1 MIKVK
6 FANGIRRVETE
17 LYQWDYGQ
25 WLQIEGLDLPE
36 TFEMHF
42 QNGSGDPFM
51 MEGTVENG
59 VGTVLIPDFCTQRA
73 YGSFRGWIYLEDE
86 NSGTTIATVVF
97 KLTRRERPSHT
108 PPISTVTEIKGYADY
123 VEENA
128 AIISQAQQAS
138 SAASAAAQAANE
150 AAQAA
155 NAAAQSVYTKDQ
167 VEALLHSEIA
177 AVYEITPELVIWDA
191 MNRHMEDYLEEADYS
206 SDADYENTLI
216 TSYAPS
222 GSNAEYCEPVGK
234 AITLPEG
241 ELYINGCK
249 KTVSAGLQTFFNLI
263 PNVNTPFNVVANGKI
278 VKTGLLHPS
287 GQVRVIKCPA
297 AHNARDLGGWKTYN
311 SAGVETGTVR
321 YGKLFR
327 GSEVSASDADV
338 LVNQC
343 GVRWELD
350 LRGTELAEQSG
361 SVLGNVGYSKPE
373 YGSAYMWYKAA
384 LYQSNSAAVKE
395 ALECVLDAVTNGS
408 PIYYHCSEGI
418 DRAGTLS
425 TLIEGLLGCSLS
437 DIDKDYELSNF
448 YSTTATES
456 SLRARNEDE
465 WKNFISDIKALTGSS
480 IQEKLGRWMI
490 ETLGISASRVNAFR
504 NCVIDGA
511 AEQFTHITNLL
522 TNCASS
528 NAQALF
534 LGSGEYSATIT
545 PSTGYELDNVN
556 AQVLLNGTD
565 ITSQVYSQGVISIPS
580 SMLTGGELIINVQGT
595 ASAPAY
601 TNVFDYS
608 TAYINY
614 RFKSDNTLYAQNGYF
629 VTDYIACDLS
639 GATANNSVL
648 IRFKNCTLASNA
660 KAVYYNSNKTAL
672 TSYMKAYLD
681 VQTDENGDAYVKAG
695 WGETIQNDASTNA
708 PSGSIADI
716 RFVRFALQ
724 KQSSALTS
732 VNDLQDV
739 IITLNEAIS

>member
-155 NAAAQSVYTKDQ
+155 NAAAQSVYTKPQ
-167 VEALLHSEIA
+167 VESLIYS
-177 AVYEITPELVIWDA
+177 AVAQAYGVSPVLVVWDA
-191 MNRHMEDYLEEADYS
+191 MNRYMEDYLNNVDYS
-206 SDADYENTLI
+206 NDTAYNCTVIDTYATSVSDDAYWN
-216 TSYAPS
+216 
-222 GSNAEYCEPVGK
+222 PVGK
-234 AITLPEG
+234 AVNLPAG
-241 ELYINGCK
+241 ELYVNGCRQ
-249 KTVSAGLQTFFNLI
+249 TISAGEHTFYNAV
-263 PNVNTPFNVVANGKI
+263 PNKNTPFNVVSNGVI

-311 SAGVETGTVR
+311 AAGSETGSVK
-321 YGKLFR
+321 YGLLFR
-327 GSEVSASDADV
+327 GSEASAADADT

-395 ALECVLDAVTNGS
+395 ALECVLSAVTNGS

-425 TLIEGLLGCSLS
+425 ALIEGLLGCSLS

-465 WKNFISDIKALTGSS
+465 WKNFISDIKALPGSS
-480 IQEKLGRWMI
+480 IQEKLGGWMI
-490 ETLGISASRVNAFR
+490 ETLGIRAAKINAFR
-504 NCVIDGA
+504 SLVIDGT

-528 NAQALF
+528 NAQALL

-580 SMLTGGELIINVQGT
+580 SMLTGGELVINVYAE

-608 TAYINY
+608 AAEINS
-614 RFKSDNTLYAQNGYF
+614 RFKNDNTLYAQNGYF
-629 VTDYIACDLS
+629 VTDYIPCDLS
-639 GATANNSVL
+639 AATADNPVL
-648 IRFKNCTLASNA
+648 VRFRNCTLASNA
-660 KAVYYNSNKTAL
+660 KAVYYSANKTAL
-672 TSYMKAYLD
+672 TSYMKAYTD
-681 VQTDENGDAYVKAG
+681 VQTDGNGDAYIEAG